1 MMTSGAIGAQGIG
14 AQGIG
19 AQGIGARDTVRHIPP
34 ESFAGCWMP
43 AHNLDARFA
52 AATPITAAYS
62 PVFNICA
69 FFKAEEPAMPALQ
82 HKLVDTK
89 TGDDIA
95 LVFDIR
101 DANGDAVDLTA
112 AVLTYK
118 ISRRAGDAALLTK
131 TQDSGIARSGS
142 IATVSF
148 NTAEIAADDTPLI
161 GDFFGQLRVTL
172 NDISLVVAEGP
183 IAIEPVIT

>member
-1 MMTSGAIGAQGIG
+1 MTGLGAIGAGYT
-14 AQGIG
+14 AH
-19 AQGIGARDTVRHIPP
+19 DTVP
-34 ESFAGCWMP
+34 EGFAACWMP
-43 AHNLDARFA
+43 AHPITACFA
-52 AATPITAAYS
+52 AATHFDATYTPL
-62 PVFNICA
+62 FNITGL
-69 FFKAEEPAMPALQ
+69 FKAEEPAMPALQ

-89 TGDDIA
+89 TGDDIS

-101 DANGDAVDLTA
+101 DANGDAVDLTTA
-112 AVLTYK
+112 AITYK

-148 NTAEIAADDTPLI
+148 NTAEMTADDAPLI